1 MKKNTLLFALFILV
15 TWVAQSQEVTRNMV
29 VVEIGTG
36 TWAQYCVGAAMGADE
51 LVSNGKHVAIIQNH
65 NTDIFAN
72 TYSDSRNSYYRIT
85 GYPTAIFDGV
95 SMVLGGSSTVS
106 MYPQYLAKYNLA
118 IVKQSPVQI
127 DYTVTRTGQQ
137 FIWDFVITKVLAT
150 LTSNQL
156 FFHFVVTQSHIQQAW
171 QGQTQLN
178 FVTRLMIPDQ
188 NGTALDFSTGGD
200 VKNVHI
206 VANIDPLWP
215 LEDIEFIGFVQDNTN
230 KKILNAMRSACTP
243 RVGID
248 KAEESDIFSVYPNPA
263 SDALNISFNTGTAEI
278 LKLKMINS
286 LGNLVYNETISTT
299 GKVDHT
305 INVGMMAEGMYF
317 LNVQGKNLN
326 YSHKVSVLH

>member
-1 MKKNTLLFALFILV
+1 MKKSTLLTALFIMV

-36 TWAQYCVGAAMGADE
+36 TWTPYCVGAAMGADE
-51 LVSNGKHVAIIQNH
+51 LVSNGKHVAIIENH
-65 NTDIFAN
+65 NTDTYAN
-72 TYSDSRNSYYRIT
+72 TYSDSRNSYYHIT

-95 SMVLGGSSTVS
+95 SMLVGGGSTVS
-106 MYPQYLAKYNLA
+106 MYSNYLAKYDAA
-118 IVKQSPVQI
+118 IKIKSPVQI

-137 FIWDFVITKVLAT
+137 FVWDFVITKVLAT

-215 LEDIEFIGFVQDNTN
+215 LGDIEFVGFVQDNTN
-230 KKILNAMRSACTP
+230 KKILNAMRPMCSTC
-243 RVGID
+243 VGLD
-248 KAEESDIFSVYPNPA
+248 KAEKSDIYSVYPNPA

-278 LKLKMINS
+278 LKLKMIKKR
-286 LGNLVYNETISTT
+286 LKFLRFYILVILEQ
-299 GKVDHT
+299 KDL
-305 INVGMMAEGMYF
+305 MAPNMNTLRNKIEII
-317 LNVQGKNLN
+317 KT
-326 YSHKVSVLH
+326 K